1 MNLIRFCARR
11 LRGLFRKDKLDA
23 EMAEEMRA
31 HLEMQAERHRA
42 ASLSPDEAHF
52 AALRAFGGVEQ
63 IKERCRDQRG
73 WGWLEQGWGDLRQ
86 GGRQLAR
93 TPGFTGEGPLPPAEL
108 CIRWGHGPPG
118 GTGRPDD
125 RAARGMRV
133 RTERGRR
140 YAS

>member
-1 MNLIRFCARR
+1 MIRIGVCR
-11 LRGLFRKDKLDA
+11 LRGLFRKGKLDA
-23 EMAEEMRA
+23 EMAGERRA
-31 HLEMQAERHRA
+31 HLELQTADNERRGMAPTEADSA
-42 ASLSPDEAHF
+42 AQ
-52 AALRAFGGVEQ
+52 RTFGGVEQ
-63 IKERCRDQRG
+63 FKKQCRDQRG
-73 WGWLEQGWGDLRQ
+73 WGRLEQGIRDFRQ